1 MWEEWLQQTRPVVP
15 VIVINNL
22 EDAVPMAQALVKGGV
37 HLLEVT
43 LRTGCAYDAI
53 REISQNVPDAIV
65 GVGTVTRPAELHT
78 AVNNGAQFVIS
89 PGFTPSLLEAAKE
102 WGGAYLPG
110 VATPGEVM
118 LAREAGFS
126 RMKFFPAEAAGG
138 IDMLKSIGAPL
149 PDVSFCPTGGI
160 NARTSSDYLA
170 LSNVFAVGGS
180 WLTPNNLIQNKD
192 WSGITHIAETS

>member
-1 MWEEWLQQTRPVVP
+1 MWEEWLQQTKPIVP
-15 VIVINNL
+15 VIVINHI

-37 HLLEVT
+37 HLLEIT

-65 GVGTVTRPAELHT
+65 GVGTVTRPAELDT
-78 AVNNGAQFVIS
+78 AVNHGAKFVIS
-89 PGFTPSLLEAAKE
+89 PGFTPSLLEAANA

-170 LSNVFAVGGS
+170 LGNVFAVGGS

-192 WSGITHIAETS
+192 WDGITHIAETS

>member
-1 MWEEWLQQTRPVVP
+1 MWETWLGQTRPVVP

-22 EDAVPMAQALVKGGV
+22 EDAVPMAQALVNGGI

-89 PGFTPSLLEAAKE
+89 PGFTPSLLDAAKE
-102 WGGAYLPG
+102 WGGPYLPG

-118 LAREAGFS
+118 LAREAGFN

-160 NARTSSDYLA
+160 NARTSHDYLA

-180 WLTPNNLIQNKD
+180 WLTPANLIQNKD
-192 WSGITHIAETS
+192 WAGITHIAETS